1 MLRPWKIG
9 RLFGIPLEV
18 NFTFLLLLGFVLLS
32 MGGITG
38 LIVTLAVFGSVV
50 LHELGHAL
58 LARRLGVPVAGIEL
72 SFFGGAAKM
81 MGQPRSAGDEIAIAA
96 AGPAVSFMLAGF
108 AHALAVLT
116 GVHAFSL
123 LASVNLV
130 IGLFNLTPALPMD
143 GGRILRA
150 ILTKRMGFL
159 QATRLSVKIAR
170 VLAVGAAVYGI
181 ATGSFMLAVLA
192 AVVWMMGTQ
201 ELRMAQMRGYGDEP
215 AAEVLPGF
223 GGYGAPR
230 PEVRVWIVGP
240 TIFRR
245 W

>member
-1 MLRPWKIG
+1 VLRPWRIG

-18 NFTFLLLLGFVLLS
+18 NVSFLLLLGFVLLS
-32 MGGITG
+32 MGGVTG
-38 LIVTLAVFGSVV
+38 LIVILAVFASVV
-50 LHELGHAL
+50 VHELGHAL

-72 SFFGGAAKM
+72 SFFGGAAKL

-96 AGPAVSFMLAGF
+96 AGPAVSFVIAGLAY
-108 AHALAVLT
+108 AAAAVT
-116 GVHAFSL
+116 GVYAFAL

-150 ILTKRMGFL
+150 LLSKRMGFL
-159 QATRLSVKIAR
+159 SATRVSVKVAR
-170 VLAVGAAVYGI
+170 VLAVAAAIYGI
-181 ATGSFMLAVLA
+181 ATGQIMLALVA
-192 AVVWMMGTQ
+192 FVVWMMGSA
-201 ELRMAQMRGYGDEP
+201 ELRMATARGYDSDPDVEL
-215 AAEVLPGF
+215 LPRGF
-223 GGYGAPR
+223 AAPR